1 MGSSEHE
8 DTHKGRLR
16 GPGWNLLS
24 KSALGV
30 GIQVVLLFAAAGR
43 ADLPRLWLLA
53 GMTFAWVAINA
64 VCVAVANPELL
75 NQRGLWR
82 RKTDTKPW
90 DRKLL
95 KLYGVLGFYL
105 MPLVISLDL
114 GRRHWSSLGPWSI
127 VVGTAMSSLGLLLVT
142 WAMLVNPHFEVTVR
156 IQADRDHKVV
166 AAGPYAMVR
175 HPGYLGAILWLLSS
189 PLIAGSVLGMVPGGL
204 AGFVF
209 LLRAAREDR
218 ALQAELPG
226 YADYARRVRF
236 RLLPGIW

>member
-1 MGSSEHE
+1 
-8 DTHKGRLR
+8 
-16 GPGWNLLS
+16 
-24 KSALGV
+24 
-30 GIQVVLLFAAAGR
+30 
-43 ADLPRLWLLA
+43 
-53 GMTFAWVAINA
+53 
-64 VCVAVANPELL
+64 
-75 NQRGLWR
+75 
-82 RKTDTKPW
+82 
-90 DRKLL
+90 
-95 KLYGVLGFYL
+95 
-105 MPLVISLDL
+105 
-114 GRRHWSSLGPWSI
+114 
-127 VVGTAMSSLGLLLVT
+127 
-142 WAMLVNPHFEVTVR
+142 MLVNPHFEVTVR